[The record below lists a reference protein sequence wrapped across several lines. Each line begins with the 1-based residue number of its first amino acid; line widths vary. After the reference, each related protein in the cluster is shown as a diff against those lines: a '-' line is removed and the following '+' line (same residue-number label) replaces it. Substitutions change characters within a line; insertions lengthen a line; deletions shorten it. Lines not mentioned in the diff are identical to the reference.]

1 MKCPICSKEMECIT
15 PAHVKTH
22 NMTMAEF
29 REKYPDT
36 KEYSG
41 KTIKTQYS
49 SSSKPWLVK

>member
-49 SSSKPWLVK
+49 SSAKPWLVK